1 MVINGYDYVIIGG
14 GSAGSA
20 LANRLSADPGT
31 RVLVLEAGR
40 AEHRWDPFVAMPAGL
55 AFLVGNPRYDWRYST
70 EPEPFMQNRRL
81 RQPRGKILGGCSTIN
96 GMMYQ
101 RGHPA
106 DYDQWAAEA
115 DDPGWDFAHLQPYFQ
130 RHEHVLSADP
140 DGIRGHAGPQFLE
153 RGPATG
159 PLFDAFLGAA
169 RQAGHDVRDDLND
182 FVQDGFGPFDRM
194 IHRGRRLSAN
204 RAYLSPVRRRPNLHV
219 RTGVQVGRV
228 LLEGRRAV
236 GVAYRRGTGAE
247 EREYAGEVVLC
258 AGPINTP
265 QLLELSGIGPRA
277 VLERAG
283 VAVVADLPAVGEHL
297 QDHLAV
303 HVQRTID
310 RPLSLT
316 HLRQKYRWPAVG
328 AQWLFA
334 RSGPGASNHLEAGG
348 FLRSDP
354 AQDRPDIM
362 MAFAPVLM
370 ASEDGAVVEGH
381 GCQLH
386 VGVMRSEA
394 RGSVHI
400 RSANPAV
407 HPVIRV
413 NYLSGASD
421 RRRWAAGIAAA
432 REIFAQP
439 AFAELGGREV
449 LPGPE
454 VDGADTIVG
463 LGVPRGADRPAL
475 GVHRPHGQRRG
486 QRRQPDRHAGARPV
500 GAAGRRLVGDAVVD
514 QREHLRTD
522 DGDRRAGGRPDHGK
536 RHVAPAE
543 TPRRRSA
550 RPSSAGT
557 SGDPKP
563 PLTRAEGPAS
573 ASVERGPAPEPYAS
587 LM

>member
-247 EREYAGEVVLC
+247 ERVCAGEVVLC

-454 VDGADTIVG
+454 VDGADTIVDWVSRAAQTG
-463 LGVPRGADRPAL
+463 LHSACTARMGNGEDSVVSPTDMR
-475 GVHRPHGQRRG
+475 VHGLSGLR
-486 QRRQPDRHAGARPV
+486 
-500 GAAGRRLVGDAVVD
+500 VVD
-514 QREHLRTD
+514 SSVMPSLTNANTYAPTMVIAE
-522 DGDRRAGGRPDHGK
+522 RAADLIMGNATLP
-536 RHVAPAE
+536 PAE
-543 TPRRRSA
+543 IPTPKERQAIVR
-550 RPSSAGT
+550 
-557 SGDPKP
+557 GD
-563 PLTRAEGPAS
+563 
-573 ASVERGPAPEPYAS
+573 
-587 LM
+587 